1 MRSLPPAP
9 IRVLIADGDPRVGR
23 ALGRLLHDAVEV
35 EVVATA
41 TDGPAIL
48 EYGIR
53 LQPAVAIVDAGTA
66 RFDGLALTRG
76 LCRQTPAARV
86 VVVSVYATLRAP
98 AFAAGACRFLLK
110 DCSRAELVA
119 AIRWAARGQ
128 CQPPGDRLDGSP
140 GAD

>member
-1 MRSLPPAP
+1 MRSPQPAP

-48 EYGIR
+48 EYGRR

-66 RFDGLALTRG
+66 RFDGLALTRS
-76 LCRQTPAARV
+76 LCQQTPAARV
-86 VVVSVYATLRAP
+86 VVLSVYATLRDP

-119 AIRWAARGQ
+119 AIRGAARGQ
-128 CQPPGDRLDGSP
+128 CQPARDGLDESL